1 MSRVCLLGPLALI
14 MAWATIIVSIT
25 VNPWFNLYKNAL
37 SDLGAVGLGTNYIF
51 NTGLI
56 LTGIV
61 FAIYAGF
68 LERVSRNRV
77 SAMASGIAILSAAH
91 LIMIAVFP
99 SGTEPHKFVSLEFF
113 LLAAATIFFM
123 SISFYVDGKKFYGT
137 SSMIIFL
144 VGILGSALIDWP
156 STALLEIYD
165 IILLTIWTTLVSY
178 YCIRKDY
185 ANV

>member
-14 MAWATIIVSIT
+14 IAWATIVVSIM
-25 VNPWFNLYKNAL
+25 VNPWFNLFKGAL
-37 SDLGAVGLGTNYIF
+37 SDLGALGLGTNYIF

-68 LERVSRNRV
+68 LGRVSKNRV
-77 SAMASGIAILSAAH
+77 SAMASGVAILAAAH

-99 SGTEPHKFVSLEFF
+99 SGTEPHRFVSLEFF

-123 SISFYVDGKKFYGT
+123 SISFYADGEKFYGT
-137 SSMIIFL
+137 SSTIIFL
-144 VGILGSALIDWP
+144 AGILGSALIEWP

-165 IILLTIWTTLVSY
+165 IMLLTIWTILVSY
-178 YCIRKDY
+178 YCMRKEC
-185 ANV
+185 